1 MLMNKNHEKELL
13 ANTVKRFVEE
23 ELYPHEETVDKN
35 GEVPLELGRQI
46 EKKSK
51 DLGLFAA
58 NLPIEVGGGGLDYE
72 SMLLIEREYGKTSHA
87 LHAWAARPTEILL
100 ACNEEQKKRYLDPCV
115 TGEKR
120 ELFALTEPEAG
131 SDIMSMKTH
140 AKKDGNDWIMN
151 GSKHFISGP
160 VMPDFAIVFASTGE
174 DETPR
179 GKRKRITAFLVDVGE
194 NGFEIGIGTKCVSYR
209 GYHAFR
215 LNFSDVRL
223 GPNQILGKEGK
234 GLELSGKWLGMG
246 RIWVGASCCGKAE
259 RLFELAKDWASTRKQ
274 FGQPIGKFQATGFK
288 LADIAIELRAADLM
302 VNDAVRRANE
312 GKMSD
317 ADAAMVKVYC
327 SEMLNRAADNTL
339 QLYGGMGLMEE
350 LPIQRLWRDSRLER
364 IWDGTS
370 EIQRHIIT
378 RSILRPCL
386 LYTSPSPRD

>member
-1 MLMNKNHEKELL
+1 MRLKMLMNKNHEKELL
-13 ANTVKRFVEE
+13 ENTVKRFVEE

-179 GKRKRITAFLVDVGE
+179 GNRKRITAFLVDVGE

-223 GPNQILGKEGK
+223 GPNQILGEEGK

-378 RSILRPCL
+378 RSILRPL
-386 LYTSPSPRD
+386 GA